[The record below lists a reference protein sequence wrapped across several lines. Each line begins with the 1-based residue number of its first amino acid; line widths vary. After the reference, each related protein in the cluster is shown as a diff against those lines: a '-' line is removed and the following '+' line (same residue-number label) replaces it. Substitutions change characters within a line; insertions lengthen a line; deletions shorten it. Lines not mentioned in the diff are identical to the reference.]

1 MTQLFLNKF
10 LQQYICLNNWSF
22 LISANVGAW
31 SIPFFSVPEILNGL
45 TYNATVVG
53 LNPWVEYEFRVVAG
67 NSIGIGEPS
76 KPSELLRTKA
86 SGKKSYLL
94 KTQKIFYGIV
104 LKENKWEFLYVQSKI
119 RGSKP
124 VALTFSFLC
133 AQSKVYF
140 LPKSEFKKKWP

>member
-1 MTQLFLNKF
+1 M
-10 LQQYICLNNWSF
+10 
-22 LISANVGAW
+22 
-31 SIPFFSVPEILNGL
+31 PEILNGL

-104 LKENKWEFLYVQSKI
+104 LKENK
-119 RGSKP
+119 
-124 VALTFSFLC
+124 
-133 AQSKVYF
+133 
-140 LPKSEFKKKWP
+140 